1 MKTTIRH
8 NGRDVEI
15 DQRGRIAAA
24 HPIEGVTDELTNA
37 VDLSTSNPQHIAL
50 RDTKLTLNTRQSINE
65 EIKTLEDEQKEIEQ
79 LGKRLKIDVN
89 NIHAY
94 KWHQEYIQQ
103 LNQELLEVFSYF
115 EPVRFVIALNKEH
128 SQLTLVHKCEM
139 KFLIDTHSK
148 VSVKDI
154 DEPTRIAY
162 LRYADAFDTF
172 SESTKIINQRYRC
185 DGHLETVKKEE
196 LNYRLARRSFFRAK
210 QILDIAIINENEGL

>member
-8 NGRDVEI
+8 NGRDVKIE
-15 DQRGRIAAA
+15 QRGRIAEA
-24 HPIEGVTDELTNA
+24 HPIGGVTKELTNS
-37 VDLSTSNPQHIAL
+37 LCLTTSNPQGIAL
-50 RDTKLTLNTRQSINE
+50 RDTKLTLNTRKGLNE
-65 EIKTLEDEQKEIEQ
+65 EIKSLQEEQKEIQ
-79 LGKRLKIDVN
+79 LLSERLKIDVN
-89 NIHAY
+89 DIVAY
-94 KWHQEYIQQ
+94 KWHEQYIQQ

-115 EPVRFVIALNKEH
+115 EPVRLVIALSKEH

-148 VSVKDI
+148 VSVRDI

-172 SESTKIINQRYRC
+172 SETTKIINQRYRC

-210 QILDIAIINENEGL
+210 QILDISIINENEGL